1 MKRLRS
7 KQCQQS
13 VILLVTACVAP
24 VLLSGAALPS
34 QTHPQHDT
42 RERFIQLD
50 SEIQAIKEEIL
61 EINQEILLLEESSL
75 YPQGQQFI
83 VLVSVAKDSP
93 VNPQSIALHLDGQS
107 VSQHYYTDSEGEA
120 LRKGGVHRLYTR
132 RLREGKHRLDVS
144 VIGNDVDGRA
154 YKQQQSIT
162 ITKSPGRKFIEVYLD
177 PEDVKSA
184 QGLTIREW

>member
-1 MKRLRS
+1 MTRLRS

-13 VILLVTACVAP
+13 VILLITAWVSP
-24 VLLSGAALPS
+24 VLLFGAEPPS
-34 QTHPQHDT
+34 QTDTQYDSRQH
-42 RERFIQLD
+42 FIQLD
-50 SEIQAIKEEIL
+50 SEIQAIKEQIL

-75 YPQGQQFI
+75 YPQGQQFV

-107 VSQHYYTDSEGEA
+107 VSHHDYTESEGEA
-120 LRKGGVHRLYTR
+120 LRKGGVHRLYAR

-144 VIGNDVDGRA
+144 VIGNDVKGRA

-162 ITKSPGRKFIEVYLD
+162 ITKSPGRKFIELHLD
-177 PEDVKSA
+177 PKAVGSA